1 MELFRKQAIEY
12 QGNRL
17 YGDVTLTTPISTWIV
32 SGIIGTII
40 AGLVVALLLGNYA
53 RKETVSGW
61 LKPDKGLIRIVSPQ
75 LGTIEIVHVD
85 EGEAVEDGAPLITLN
100 LDTAFTGGGG
110 VVEIALVELEAQIA
124 ERRNLIPL
132 TAQRFEQDA
141 KTLHGQLASA
151 RTELVRLQEQL
162 NILNERIMAANGLLE
177 RFNLSAEENA
187 ASFLEVE
194 RQRER
199 VLELEQSATQ
209 VSQQIDIKSGEVA
222 TYQNR
227 LDGLPVQRET
237 VMAELRETVSNLRAQ
252 KAQLSRQGSM
262 VMTAPVSGRVAALPV
277 TGGQSV
283 RPQELT
289 IALLPDGGLLEAE
302 LFVPTRAAGFIREG
316 QNVRV
321 QFDAFPFQKFGVMEG
336 SVSSVSRT
344 IFEPAE
350 LPVTLGLTEPVY
362 RVLVNLEEQQIDAYG
377 ESFPLQAGMTLSADI
392 VQESRKLWEVLLE
405 PLLARI

>member
-17 YGDVTLTTPISTWIV
+17 YGDVTLTMPLSTWIV

-40 AGLVVALLLGNYA
+40 AGFVVALLLGSYA
-53 RKETVSGW
+53 RKETVAGW

-75 LGTIEIVHVD
+75 LGIIEMVHVD
-85 EGEAVEDGAPLITLN
+85 QGEAVEDGAPLITLN
-100 LDTAFTGGGG
+100 LDTAFAGGGG
-110 VVEIALVELEAQIA
+110 VVEIALGELEAQIA
-124 ERRNLIPL
+124 ERKNLIPL

-141 KTLHGQLASA
+141 KTLHGQLESA
-151 RTELVRLQEQL
+151 GTELVRLQEQL
-162 NILNERIMAANGLLE
+162 HILNERITAANGLLE
-177 RFNLSAEENA
+177 RYSLSAEENA

-209 VSQQIDIKSGEVA
+209 VSQQIDIKRGDIA

-227 LDGLPVQRET
+227 LDGLPVQHET
-237 VMAELRETVSNLRAQ
+237 VLAELRETVSNLRAQ

-289 IALLPDGGLLEAE
+289 IALLPDGGRLEAE

-321 QFDAFPFQKFGVMEG
+321 QFDAFPFLKFGVMEG

-344 IFEPAE
+344 IFEPTE
-350 LPVTLGLTEPVY
+350 LPVTLGLAEPVY

-377 ESFPLQAGMTLSADI
+377 ESFPLQAGMTLNADI